1 VSGGLAGA
9 AARRAAAMLM
19 LAVSTTGLPLLLWR
33 LAGTPIPS
41 RLPSAHEIWF
51 TLLHRDD
58 GSLFIAAVRDASW
71 LGWAAFALAVLA
83 EAQAAIRGRPAPRL
97 HLLGLQGAAA
107 RLVAAASV
115 TFTTPAV
122 VTLATAPAA
131 IAAPAAAAAQAAP
144 AAVRHLDARSI
155 VVVRPGD
162 CLWTIAERYLG
173 AGDRYPEL
181 VALNLGH
188 EMGDGQV
195 FTDPS
200 LILPGWRL
208 QLPRGTVPSGRGSH
222 RHQRHQ
228 SAHPH
233 HAHPS
238 GDRLFGEPHQSAGAG
253 DRQSQG
259 TASASGSQ
267 DAGSGNRP
275 GELADGQREEVK
287 QAVLFTLGM
296 LAGAALVILERLRHR
311 QRQHRRLGRRIAL
324 PTDTEAKR
332 IEQKLRAARAFAP
345 PESLRDALCDLS
357 EGVARGGHPLPPIVG
372 IHLTA
377 GRIDVLLS
385 APAVGPPPAPFTIAP
400 GRHEMCWTAD
410 LREASPEWTTAPLVP
425 GEVGDLLPGLFTA
438 GMFEDGGNLLLDLEA
453 MRVTCCDGPGSL
465 IDRLLVTAATELA
478 SSRWSGW
485 YDLLLVGCDEL
496 DVIGRAEHCR
506 SLDQALDALEAR
518 MLTIARRL
526 ADDPKADVR
535 TRRMEDPE
543 DEDWGLMLLVSR
555 LEPTPEQMARLLVLA
570 DGPGGVAAL
579 VAGDIQATNGKLAP
593 ALLGLEPDPE
603 GRGQMLAT
611 VTLACLGPQ
620 HELTVWPQTLTVD
633 EYEALAGLFTTASAT
648 SDVSQEAEPY
658 DDYGGPPWMRFAAA
672 PVLADADE
680 LARAIGFPEP
690 AEAGD
695 TQSGPA
701 LGQGEL
707 AEERP
712 QQSRH
717 GGAGT
722 PDEASQQWRAEPT
735 TGVGRWTP
743 SLRVNVLGR
752 FEVAGSAE
760 SLQPKQAEL
769 VLALALHSPVGVSN
783 SALCGLLGADA
794 DHPRPADSVRQL
806 ITRTRRRLGL
816 AADGREY
823 IIHLGSGIYALHES
837 VRLDWADF
845 SALAMRGRAGRAAAD
860 LRAALELVRG
870 QPFAECYYWW
880 IDIALVETMRAEI
893 VDTADL
899 LAQLELADRDPLAA
913 ARAARKG
920 LSAETAAEQLWRALM
935 RAEHEAGN
943 PRGVADAWTRCL
955 DAINELA
962 PDGDPHPETE
972 RLFRQLSQGGDKLS
986 GDSGSG
992 LYP

>member
-1 VSGGLAGA
+1 MTGRVPGV
-9 AARRAAAMLM
+9 AARRAAAVLM
-19 LAVSTTGLPLLLWR
+19 LAAATTGLPLLLWR
-33 LAGTPIPS
+33 LAGSPIPS
-41 RLPSAHEIWF
+41 RIPSAHEIWF
-51 TLLHRDD
+51 TLLHRGD
-58 GSLFIAAVRDASW
+58 GGLFIAAVRDASW
-71 LGWAAFALAVLA
+71 LGWAAFTLTVLA

-97 HLLGLQGAAA
+97 HLFGLQGAAA

-115 TFTTPAV
+115 TFTTSAA
-122 VTLATAPAA
+122 VTLVTAPAA
-131 IAAPAAAAAQAAP
+131 AIARAAPAAASRAAP
-144 AAVRHLDARSI
+144 AAGARAAPVTRHLDRRSI

-162 CLWTIAERYLG
+162 CLWTIAERFLG

-181 VALNLGH
+181 VALNLGR

-195 FTDPS
+195 FTKPS

-208 QLPRGTVPSGRGSH
+208 QLPAATVPDSRGSPDSGGSH
-222 RHQRHQ
+222 QHQRHQ
-228 SAHPH
+228 SGHPH
-233 HAHPS
+233 QGHRS
-238 GDRLFGEPHQSAGAG
+238 GDRRFGEPHRAAVEGG
-253 DRQSQG
+253 PQSQG
-259 TASASGSQ
+259 TASASGSH
-267 DAGSGNRP
+267 DAGSGYRP
-275 GELADGQREEVK
+275 GEPAGGQREEVQ

-311 QRQHRRLGRRIAL
+311 QRQHRRPGRRIAL
-324 PTDTEAKR
+324 PADPEAQR
-332 IEQKLRAARAFAP
+332 IEQKLRAARACAP
-345 PESLRDALCDLS
+345 PESLRDALFDLS
-357 EGVARGGHPLPPIVG
+357 EGVARGGYPLPPIVG
-372 IHLTA
+372 IHLSA
-377 GRIDVLLS
+377 DRIDVLLS
-385 APAVGPPPAPFTIAP
+385 APAAGPPPAPFTIAP
-400 GRHEMCWTAD
+400 GRRGMCWTAD
-410 LREASPEWTTAPLVP
+410 LRDASPAWTTAPLVP

-438 GMFEDGGNLLLDLEA
+438 GMFEGGGYLLLDLEA

-496 DVIGRAEHCR
+496 DVIGRAERCR
-506 SLDQALDALEAR
+506 SLDQALDTLEAR
-518 MLTIARRL
+518 MRTIATRL

-543 DEDWGLMLLVSR
+543 DEDWGLTLLVSR
-555 LEPTPEQMARLLVLA
+555 LEPTPQQMARLLVLA

-579 VAGDIQATNGKLAP
+579 LAGDTQAADGKLAP
-593 ALLGLEPDPE
+593 ALLRLESDPQGP
-603 GRGQMLAT
+603 GRMIAT
-611 VTLACLGPQ
+611 ITLACVGPQ
-620 HELTVWPQTLTVD
+620 HEITVWPQTLTVG

-648 SDVSQEAEPY
+648 SDVSREVEPY
-658 DDYGGPPWMRFAAA
+658 GDYGGPPWMRFAGA
-672 PVLADADE
+672 PVLADAEE

-690 AEAGD
+690 ADAGEP
-695 TQSGPA
+695 QSGSVAGRPA
-701 LGQGEL
+701 
-707 AEERP
+707 
-712 QQSRH
+712 
-717 GGAGT
+717 
-722 PDEASQQWRAEPT
+722 
-735 TGVGRWTP
+735 P
-743 SLRVNVLGR
+743 SLSVNVLGQ
-752 FEVAGSAE
+752 FDVAGSAE

-769 VLALALHSPVGVSN
+769 VLALALHSPVGLSS

-816 AADGREY
+816 AADGREC

-845 SALAMRGRAGRAAAD
+845 SALARRGRAGRAAAD
-860 LRAALELVRG
+860 LRAALDLVRG
-870 QPFAECYYWW
+870 EPFAGCYYWW

-893 VDTADL
+893 VDAADL
-899 LAQLELADRDPLAA
+899 LAQLELADGDPSAS

-943 PRGVADAWTRCL
+943 PRGVADAWTQCL
-955 DAINELA
+955 DAIKEIA

-972 RLFRQLSQGGDKLS
+972 RLFHQLSKGGDMLP

-992 LYP
+992 AHR

>member
-1 VSGGLAGA
+1 MTGRLTGV
-9 AARRAAAMLM
+9 AARRTAAMLM
-19 LAVSTTGLPLLLWR
+19 LAAATIGLPLLLWR
-33 LAGTPIPS
+33 LAGSPIPS
-41 RLPSAHEIWF
+41 RIASAHEIWF
-51 TLLHRDD
+51 TLLHR
-58 GSLFIAAVRDASW
+58 GGGGLFIAAVRDASW
-71 LGWAAFALAVLA
+71 LGWAAFTLAVLA

-97 HLLGLQGAAA
+97 HLFGLQGAAA

-115 TFTTPAV
+115 TFSASAAVMV
-122 VTLATAPAA
+122 VTAP
-131 IAAPAAAAAQAAP
+131 PAAAAARADP
-144 AAVRHLDARSI
+144 VTGHLDPRSI

-181 VALNLGH
+181 VALNLGR

-195 FTDPS
+195 FTEPS

-208 QLPRGTVPSGRGSH
+208 QLPAATVPDSRGSPGGPGS
-222 RHQRHQ
+222 HQHQ
-228 SAHPH
+228 SHQSGHPH
-233 HAHPS
+233 QGHRS
-238 GDRLFGEPHQSAGAG
+238 GDRRFGEPHQAAAAGG
-253 DRQSQG
+253 HESQG
-259 TASASGSQ
+259 TASASGSH

-275 GELADGQREEVK
+275 AELAEGQREEVQ

-311 QRQHRRLGRRIAL
+311 QRQHRRQGRRIAL
-324 PTDTEAKR
+324 PTDPEAQR
-332 IEQKLRAARAFAP
+332 IEQKLRAARACAP
-345 PESLRDALCDLS
+345 PESLRDALFDLC

-372 IHLTA
+372 IHLSA
-377 GRIDVLLS
+377 DRIDVLLS
-385 APAVGPPPAPFTIAP
+385 APAAGPPPAPFTIAP
-400 GRHEMCWTAD
+400 GRREMCWTAG
-410 LREASPEWTTAPLVP
+410 LRDPSPEWTTAPLVP

-438 GMFEDGGNLLLDLEA
+438 GMFEGGGYLLLDLEA
-453 MRVTCCDGPGSL
+453 MRVTCCEGPGSL

-496 DVIGRAEHCR
+496 DVIGRAERCR
-506 SLDQALDALEAR
+506 SLDQALDTLEAR
-518 MLTIARRL
+518 MRTIATRL
-526 ADDPKADVR
+526 ADDPEADVR
-535 TRRMEDPE
+535 TRRMEDPQ
-543 DEDWGLMLLVSR
+543 DEDWGLTLLVSR
-555 LEPTPEQMARLLVLA
+555 LEPTPGQMARLLVLA

-579 VAGDIQATNGKLAP
+579 LAGDTQAADGKLAP
-593 ALLGLEPDPE
+593 ALLRLESDPQ
-603 GRGQMLAT
+603 GPGQMLAT
-611 VTLACLGPQ
+611 VTLGCLGPQ
-620 HELTVWPQTLTVD
+620 HELTVWPQTLTVG

-658 DDYGGPPWMRFAAA
+658 GDYGGPPWMRFAGA
-672 PVLADADE
+672 PVLADAEE

-690 AEAGD
+690 ADARE
-695 TQSGPA
+695 
-701 LGQGEL
+701 
-707 AEERP
+707 P
-712 QQSRH
+712 QR
-717 GGAGT
+717 
-722 PDEASQQWRAEPT
+722 EP
-735 TGVGRWTP
+735 VAGRWAP
-743 SLRVNVLGR
+743 SLSVNVLGQ
-752 FEVAGSAE
+752 FAVAGSAE

-769 VLALALHSPVGVSN
+769 VLALALHSPVGLSN

-823 IIHLGSGIYALHES
+823 IVHLGSGIYALHES

-845 SALAMRGRAGRAAAD
+845 SALARRGRAGRAAAD

-870 QPFAECYYWW
+870 EPFADCYYWW

-893 VDTADL
+893 VDAADL
-899 LAQLELADRDPLAA
+899 LAQLELADGDPSAS

-943 PRGVADAWTRCL
+943 QRGVADAWTRCL
-955 DAINELA
+955 DAINEIA

-972 RLFRQLSQGGDKLS
+972 RLFRQLSNGGETLR
-986 GDSGSG
+986 GDPGEG
-992 LYP
+992 MYR